1 MYRQHALKSGK
12 TVEIRPF
19 GWKEY
24 WTLQKE
30 RLAAARKV
38 EKDSEKKDQIER
50 TLDLTEFQQAWR
62 EKPLAAC
69 VKDWPSLQPVLSL
82 VEVREIEGIIKTMS
96 DGEILE
102 GNSAPAAEAAA
113 AAGPNIAGNA

>member
-1 MYRQHALKSGK
+1 MYRQHILKNGK
-12 TVEIRPF
+12 MVEIRPF

-30 RLAAARKV
+30 RLAAAKKM
-38 EKDSEKKDQIER
+38 EKDSEKMGQIER
-50 TLDLTEFQQAWR
+50 TLALTEFQQAWR
-62 EKPLAAC
+62 EKPLDAC

-82 VEVREIEGIIKTMS
+82 EEVREIEAVIKAMS
-96 DGEILE
+96 DGEILA

>member
-30 RLAAARKV
+30 RLADARKV

-82 VEVREIEGIIKTMS
+82 EEVREIEGIIKTMS

-102 GNSAPAAEAAA
+102 GNSALPPKPQRRQ
-113 AAGPNIAGNA
+113 GRTLRGNA

>member
-38 EKDSEKKDQIER
+38 EKDSEKKDRIER

-69 VKDWPSLQPVLSL
+69 VKGWPSLQPVLSL
-82 VEVREIEGIIKTMS
+82 EEVREIEGIIKTMS